1 MVTMKTNTFKRK
13 DKDALV
19 VVPCYFSK
27 DEFAIALDTGAS
39 HTTIDLNIL
48 YMEGYTLQDALRTT
62 QFESA
67 TSVFDVYVFKVKKF
81 ACLGITKYDME
92 IAAYDFLSYHLLAD
106 FDGVLGL
113 DFFNE
118 HKFCVDF
125 KRNLITLE

>member
-1 MVTMKTNTFKRK
+1 MVTMKISTFRRK
-13 DKDALV
+13 DEDALI

-39 HTTIDLNIL
+39 HTTIDLNVL
-48 YMEGYTLQDALRTT
+48 YMEGYTLQDALRTSR
-62 QFESA
+62 FEAA
-67 TSVFDVYVFKVKKF
+67 TSVFDAYIFKVKKF
-81 ACLGITKYDME
+81 TCLGITKYDME

-113 DFFNE
+113 DFFKE

-125 KRNLITLE
+125 SRNFITIE